1 MTGLSLAIV
10 LQSAILAADPQ
21 TYETAFKE
29 AQTRDQPL
37 VVLVG
42 AKWCPGC
49 QTMKQ
54 SVMPALARRGGLKAV
69 SYATVDTDLQPALAS
84 QLMRGGTIPQ
94 LIIFSK
100 KTDGQWKREQITGST
115 SESNVQSLIARA
127 IAAHEKEKTVQ
138 TAGGGGN

>member
-1 MTGLSLAIV
+1 MTGLSFALV

-29 AQTRDQPL
+29 SQTRDQPL

-115 SESNVQSLIARA
+115 SESAVQALIARG
-127 IAAHEKEKTVQ
+127 ISAHQQTAQ